1 MNQMSFSYY
10 MQIKNIE
17 NLWLVETAVKRL
29 KMHVDVWNFAYS

>member
-1 MNQMSFSYY
+1 MSFSNY

-29 KMHVDVWNFAYS
+29 KMHGDV

>member
-17 NLWLVETAVKRL
+17 NLWLVETAVKQL
-29 KMHVDVWNFAYS
+29 KMHVNV

>member
-17 NLWLVETAVKRL
+17 NLCLVETAVKRL
-29 KMHVDVWNFAYS
+29 KMHIDI